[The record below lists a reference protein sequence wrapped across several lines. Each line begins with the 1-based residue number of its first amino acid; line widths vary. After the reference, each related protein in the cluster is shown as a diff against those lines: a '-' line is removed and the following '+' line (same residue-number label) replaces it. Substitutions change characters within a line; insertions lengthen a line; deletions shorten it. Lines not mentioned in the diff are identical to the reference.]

1 MWQGSGSV
9 QCSSAW
15 LSRAGEDFGVHKV
28 NQDSALAVGS
38 YSIGDALFGV
48 FDGHGPHGE
57 YVLSACRQTIYKFT
71 QDLDFA
77 KHEWRTAQLDLKSLS
92 CPQVTW

>member
-1 MWQGSGSV
+1 M

-15 LSRAGEDFGVHKV
+15 LSRAGEDWGVQKV

-48 FDGHGPHGE
+48 FDGHGPHGDH
-57 YVLSACRQTIYKFT
+57 S
-71 QDLDFA
+71 
-77 KHEWRTAQLDLKSLS
+77 
-92 CPQVTW
+92 